1 MTFDE
6 LLMLLRSND
15 NFLLVSHADPDGDA
29 LGSEYA
35 LCQILRSLGKKVTI
49 LNADRG
55 SHRYLFF
62 DEEKLITSLEEGT
75 KVPPD
80 LNRKILVLLD
90 TSDYQHTGLAR
101 SEIIPLAGQ
110 VLIIDHHEALRP
122 PPAPFYIDNT
132 AAATCQIVFELAQ
145 ALKVK
150 IELPMAKAL
159 FMGLV
164 FDTGSFIY
172 SKTSARTFE
181 IAKDLVLAGVKPK
194 EIHAQLYETI
204 EPQRM
209 KLLAKVQSTLTLTYQ
224 DRIAYQILTQVM
236 LQESGAEADDA
247 VNFIDYPLKCQTV
260 LVSLFLKEVAPGQYR
275 CSLRSKDN
283 INVANIA
290 LKYGGGGHQN
300 AAGFACPVMP
310 LEKLKEMLIRLLE
323 DLLSTGR

>member
-1 MTFDE
+1 MRFDE
-6 LLMLLRSND
+6 LLSFLRKND

-35 LCQILRSLGKKVTI
+35 LCRILHSLKKEASI

-62 DEEKLITSLEEGT
+62 DNENLIVSLEEGST
-75 KVPPD
+75 VPLD
-80 LNRKILVLLD
+80 INKKILILLD
-90 TSDYQHTGLAR
+90 TSDYQHTGQAK
-101 SEIIPLAGQ
+101 SEIIPLAEQ
-110 VLIIDHHEALRP
+110 VIIIDHHEALRP
-122 PPAPFYIDNT
+122 PPAPSYIDNT
-132 AAATCQIVFELAQ
+132 AAATCQIVFEIAT
-145 ALKVK
+145 ALGVQ
-150 IELPMAKAL
+150 IDISTAKAL

-181 IAKDLVLAGVKPK
+181 IAKELVLAGVKPK

-209 KLLAKVQSTLTLTYQ
+209 KLLAKVQSTLTLTSQ
-224 DRIAYQILTQVM
+224 DRIAYQVMTQSMLT
-236 LQESGAEADDA
+236 ESRAEADDS

-260 LVSLFLKEVAPGQYR
+260 QISMFLKESSPKSFR
-275 CSLRSKDN
+275 CSLRSKEN

-300 AAGFACPVMP
+300 AAGFPCPDLP
-310 LEKLKEMLIRLLE
+310 LEKLKELLIKSLE
-323 DLLSTGR
+323 ELLSTGG